1 MLKSLQRKEEKMEFG
16 EKIKEVRTRN
26 NLTQEQFATQ
36 LHVTRQAVS
45 NWENNRNL
53 PDLEMLIAIATIFE
67 LSLDELILGGT
78 QVNKITEKL
87 IKDGSET
94 RRAKLNLITTLI
106 GTFLLLFGFACF
118 FIKASAVEYID
129 QSGILHEN
137 FYLIPVGFLFL
148 LASFVVFAGTGLN
161 YFRAVRRK

>member
-1 MLKSLQRKEEKMEFG
+1 
-16 EKIKEVRTRN
+16 
-26 NLTQEQFATQ
+26 
-36 LHVTRQAVS
+36 
-45 NWENNRNL
+45 
-53 PDLEMLIAIATIFE
+53 
-67 LSLDELILGGT
+67 
-78 QVNKITEKL
+78 VNKITEKL

-148 LASFVVFAGTGLN
+148 LASFVVFAGTGIS

>member
-1 MLKSLQRKEEKMEFG
+1 MEFG

-53 PDLEMLIAIATIFE
+53 PDLEMLIAIATIFQ

-106 GTFLLLFGFACF
+106 GTFFTTIRLCLLLH
-118 FIKASAVEYID
+118 
-129 QSGILHEN
+129 QSK
-137 FYLIPVGFLFL
+137 
-148 LASFVVFAGTGLN
+148 
-161 YFRAVRRK
+161 RRRIHRSIRHFT